1 LVILVELAFWEFYT
15 KKKITWRIILEMQK
29 KAETRKKYR
38 RNSKAF
44 IIGAIA
50 LISLTS
56 MTFSPHS
63 ASAQTPLGIGSIT
76 QSITSPLAINSSGL
90 IGGGTGALTDPG
102 ALVGGVTGAAGGVTG
117 AVGGVT
123 TGVVGGVTGAVGV
136 VTGAVGGVVG
146 QVGEVVQDPAEA
158 VTEIIQDPTSAVGKF
173 TDPLLNPP
181 TKNSPGTN
189 QSPTPTTGNNQSSK
203 PVEQITDTLKDPTKV
218 IDQVTDILEDP
229 SQIGNKIKDTIVP
242 GTGSNGEI
250 PGAANI
256 NMMAKETL
264 TGKLLKNGDKY
275 KLFLEYSGTPAVGV
289 KLLSKTYVF
298 FHMPEEFTSLLAS
311 NDFKKAIK
319 ATYHVPVI
327 GSSGPSAINAGTFAD
342 SAVKIDNATNSIV
355 LVHSDSLSLSL
366 NAPLNF
372 SLSIDLEQL
381 PASNDKVYTFVST
394 AYDKNIIKLD
404 LLEAKGARVDIDV
417 PDCND
422 NGNDPGKDNDGSTPS
437 PGGGNNDAGGGNNG
451 GGGGNNGAGG
461 DSGGK
466 GTGSSDGKSGSGTI
480 ADWLGHILP
489 KTASNMWNIGL
500 IGMIL
505 TMVGAALKFNRMK
518 KLI

>member
-1 LVILVELAFWEFYT
+1 L
-15 KKKITWRIILEMQK
+15 
-29 KAETRKKYR
+29 
-38 RNSKAF
+38 
-44 IIGAIA
+44 
-50 LISLTS
+50 
-56 MTFSPHS
+56 
-63 ASAQTPLGIGSIT
+63 
-76 QSITSPLAINSSGL
+76 
-90 IGGGTGALTDPG
+90 
-102 ALVGGVTGAAGGVTG
+102 
-117 AVGGVT
+117 
-123 TGVVGGVTGAVGV
+123 
-136 VTGAVGGVVG
+136 
-146 QVGEVVQDPAEA
+146 
-158 VTEIIQDPTSAVGKF
+158 
-173 TDPLLNPP
+173 
-181 TKNSPGTN
+181 KNT
-189 QSPTPTTGNNQSSK
+189 
-203 PVEQITDTLKDPTKV
+203 TKV
-218 IDQVTDILEDP
+218 IDKVTDILEDP
-229 SQIGNKIKDTIVP
+229 TQIGNKIKDTIVP

-417 PDCND
+417 PDGNE

-461 DSGGK
+461 DSSGK

-480 ADWLGHILP
+480 SDWLGHILP